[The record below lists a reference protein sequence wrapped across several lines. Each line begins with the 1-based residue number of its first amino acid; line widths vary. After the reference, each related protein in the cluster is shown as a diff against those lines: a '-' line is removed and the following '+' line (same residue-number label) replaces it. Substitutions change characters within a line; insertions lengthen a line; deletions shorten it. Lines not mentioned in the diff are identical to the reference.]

1 MKVIETK
8 NAPEP
13 VGPYSQAIG
22 GGGLVFVSGQ
32 VGINPGTGTKVEG
45 GIEKETEQ
53 TLRNI
58 KAILEE
64 TGLHLE
70 DVAKVTVYLK
80 DINDFSRMN
89 QVYSQFFSEHKPARA
104 CVEANLV
111 KDFLVEID
119 AIAVTKK

>member
-13 VGPYSQAIG
+13 VGPYSQAIA

-64 TGLHLE
+64 TGLQLK

-89 QVYSQFFSEHKPARA
+89 QVYSQFFTEHKPARA

>member
-1 MKVIETK
+1 MKVIQSGE
-8 NAPEP
+8 APKP
-13 VGPYSQAIG
+13 VGPYSQGIETK
-22 GGGLVFVSGQ
+22 GLLFVSGQ
-32 VGINPGTGTKVEG
+32 VGIDPETGAKVDG

-53 TLRNI
+53 TLKNI

-64 TGLHLE
+64 AGLTLK

-89 QVYSQFFSEHKPARA
+89 EVYTTFFSEHKPARA

-119 AIAVTKK
+119 AIAVKE